1 MNQVMSRVLF
11 CKYATAAGLMLLM
24 ASPLSAQQS
33 SGLPDAPVPTRALT
47 AQAQTPPPLTTP
59 QQASP
64 PLPKAPGLA
73 ITLEQA
79 LELAKRN
86 NPTLQANQTLIQQ
99 NKAQEITA
107 SLRPNPVVS

>member
-1 MNQVMSRVLF
+1 MNHAISRVLF

-24 ASPLSAQQS
+24 ASPVSAQQS
-33 SGLPDAPVPTRALT
+33 SGLPDAPVPTRVLT

-59 QQASP
+59 PQVSP
-64 PLPKAPGLA
+64 PLPNALGPA

-86 NPTLQANQTLIQQ
+86 NPHCRLT
-99 NKAQEITA
+99 
-107 SLRPNPVVS
+107 RH